1 MHDHPPTDAPADRYM
16 TVAMLAD
23 AYPAFPAASIR
34 WLLFKRHEN
43 GLEAAVIRVGRRLL
57 ISENAWRRWLE
68 GNREAKAPT
77 VPAESVPPTRRAGT
91 GGRRARNTA
100 AT

>member
-1 MHDHPPTDAPADRYM
+1 MHDDAPNDVPADRYL

-23 AYPAFPAASIR
+23 AYPAFPETSIR

-57 ISENAWRRWLE
+57 ISDLGWRRWLE
-68 GNREAKAPT
+68 GNREAKP
-77 VPAESVPPTRRAGT
+77 AGT
-91 GGRRARNTA
+91 SKATTKSRRTRGTA
-100 AT
+100 AA

>member
-1 MHDHPPTDAPADRYM
+1 MNDETPNDAPADRYL

-23 AYPAFPAASIR
+23 AYPAFPETSIR

-57 ISENAWRRWLE
+57 ISDLGWRRWLE
-68 GNREAKAPT
+68 GNREAKPPAPT
-77 VPAESVPPTRRAGT
+77 PTAAPT
-91 GGRRARNTA
+91 KGRRTRGTA
-100 AT
+100 AA